1 MPRLAHGS
9 ATARNRRL
17 SSPRI
22 FRRSRTET
30 VVQAPLL
37 SWSVATAASISA
49 REEARAEPVTIWG
62 LRAVAV
68 VIGILH
74 LCRIAARRDDSTT
87 GRLSSRLYVGIPGCG
102 DRQPHAQMQMKR
114 FVLK

>member
-22 FRRSRTET
+22 SRRSRTET
-30 VVQAPLL
+30 AVQAPLL
-37 SWSVATAASISA
+37 AWSVATAASISA

-62 LRAVAV
+62 LRAAAV
-68 VIGILH
+68 VIRDPPLSAASRHEETIARPGPPRTGVVFHSQIAMKWIPLLLH
-74 LCRIAARRDDSTT
+74 
-87 GRLSSRLYVGIPGCG
+87 
-102 DRQPHAQMQMKR
+102 KR
-114 FVLK
+114 